1 MIILH
6 HVLHYSLLSSL
17 SSQVRILCLL
27 WLRQYAM
34 EVIVDELRK
43 NNVDIDMAV
52 LSYHIHQC
60 FKQYKTMYEQMAI
73 LPVSMVEIFEEMNV
87 NNLGR
92 LVAFLTY
99 VYVLKDVTRRA
110 VRLLATVL
118 IDMDLTAF
126 RVEESFCK
134 ECFLGS
140 DVCLHYKLHE
150 LKLVLD
156 LMHNDV
162 ILWSRRL
169 KSFENG
175 YS

>member
-1 MIILH
+1 
-6 HVLHYSLLSSL
+6 
-17 SSQVRILCLL
+17 
-27 WLRQYAM
+27 
-34 EVIVDELRK
+34 
-43 NNVDIDMAV
+43 
-52 LSYHIHQC
+52 
-60 FKQYKTMYEQMAI
+60 MYEQMAI

-92 LVAFLTY
+92 AVAFLTY

-118 IDMDLTAF
+118 INMDLTAF

-134 ECFLGS
+134 ECLAI
-140 DVCLHYKLHE
+140 CLHYKLHE
-150 LKLVLD
+150 LKLVKFIKIVVID

>member
-1 MIILH
+1 M
-6 HVLHYSLLSSL
+6 
-17 SSQVRILCLL
+17 
-27 WLRQYAM
+27 
-34 EVIVDELRK
+34 DELRK

-60 FKQYKTMYEQMAI
+60 LKQYKTIYEQMAI

-92 LVAFLTY
+92 AVAFLTY

-110 VRLLATVL
+110 VRLLAMVL

-140 DVCLHYKLHE
+140 DVCLHL
-150 LKLVLD
+150 
-156 LMHNDV
+156 
-162 ILWSRRL
+162 
-169 KSFENG
+169 FE
-175 YS
+175 